1 MSQGSSRS
9 RRTKWH
15 NYGETES
22 WGQIHTN
29 ISLILWTL
37 ALFLMSQFRSRYF
50 LASNICGKNI
60 CIISSQS
67 SLCVSCYLQL
77 SWRVILAWWV
87 IQEGSN
93 TLILRSYGIV
103 CSEIVFLSSQAA
115 GKTDSQ
121 NNFIQ
126 KKKKKKGIQHSCTTS
141 KMVNVVLKVYT
152 RYELPVKKNFYIYIH
167 MYIQKSLLDP

>member
-1 MSQGSSRS
+1 MLTAAKLTLLDCEKEELTSVHSMSQGSSRS

-126 KKKKKKGIQHSCTTS
+126 KKKKKKEYNIHVQH
-141 KMVNVVLKVYT
+141 
-152 RYELPVKKNFYIYIH
+152 
-167 MYIQKSLLDP
+167 QKWSTWF